1 MRARLTNKIIKK
13 FNAFIGNDIENA
25 YGDGQSISENE
36 YHRLIAELQKVQ
48 KRRRSKVIP
57 FCILILS
64 LVYPVL
70 IYYPT
75 LAKYWLSGINI
86 SMFAA
91 YFIVYFLLGLLV
103 SLLFHVWLEGR
114 EASIQSKIFEYE
126 LNNAKEEAEEDIF
139 KNSIKMSSKYL
150 DQYYLQTKQQ
160 AQKGFFITVCV
171 AIFGAGL
178 IAVGIVL
185 MFFGKVEPSYVTCA
199 SGVITE
205 FIAAIFFYLYNR
217 TVSSMSNYHNKLVL
231 AQNISIALKV
241 SDSLPE
247 EDSAEAKKQ
256 IVTELL
262 KDMNDHLIKDDPPTK
277 FGK

>member
-1 MRARLTNKIIKK
+1 MRAKRKKSNEDTNS
-13 FNAFIGNDIENA
+13 IE
-25 YGDGQSISENE
+25 DVVDSQLKSEKE
-36 YHRLIAELQKVQ
+36 YHRLKAELQKVE
-48 KRRRSKVIP
+48 KEKKNKLLYLVFFIILVVTMFAIDAIIAIVAEIFKISIDDSIYEIVSIE
-57 FCILILS
+57 CILMVCFVS
-64 LVYPVL
+64 LV
-70 IYYPT
+70 IYVDYEKKEYE
-75 LAKYWLSGINI
+75 L
-86 SMFAA
+86 
-91 YFIVYFLLGLLV
+91 
-103 SLLFHVWLEGR
+103 
-114 EASIQSKIFEYE
+114 QSRIYEYE

-217 TVSSMSNYHNKLVL
+217 TVSSMSKYHNKLVL

-247 EDSAEAKKQ
+247 GDSAEAKKQ